1 MEQKK
6 RKCYIYVRV
15 STSMQVD
22 GYSLDA
28 QRDRLKKF
36 AEFQDMEVIREYS
49 DEGKSGKSVTGRP
62 EFINMLKDI
71 ENNRDD
77 VDYILVFKLSR
88 FGRNAADVLNSLQLI
103 QDYGVNLICVED
115 GIDSSK
121 DSGKLTI
128 TVLSAVAEIEREN
141 ILVQTMEG
149 RKQKAREGKWN
160 GGPAPFG
167 YRLAPQNESLV
178 IEPEEAEIVKIIFNQ
193 FAYSKM
199 GLVSIANYLNERG
212 YAKQKNRDF
221 ELNYFTAGHVKHI
234 LDNPVYAGFVAYGKN
249 VTEKVKG
256 TRDKYRRVK
265 SDDYLLTE
273 GKHEAII
280 DMALWKQTCMKR
292 KETGIRNLKTHS
304 LEHEHILTGLLKC
317 PICGTGMSGTVNR
330 RKNKETGEYKDDF
343 YYRCKHRRKIN
354 ENEFCNFSIN
364 PKQDTLNAEVEKII
378 MDLVNQQGCMEFIT
392 KKLEENVDVSN
403 LEAERE
409 KLAAQL
415 KQIKGAKNKLEE
427 MLDRLDVTDKHYN
440 RKYEDMHHRLDTM
453 FDKIVSI
460 EDAITD
466 IDVKTGNAFGKQDT
480 LKRVY
485 EILKYFDTMYY
496 VMTDMEKKQFF
507 RGFIESIELFPEK
520 HDNGDIVKQ
529 IYFRF
534 PIFYKGQ
541 VGDTILLPDG
551 KTVET
556 VAKLLRKF

>member
-1 MEQKK
+1 
-6 RKCYIYVRV
+6 
-15 STSMQVD
+15 MQVD

-36 AEFQDMEVIREYS
+36 ADFQNMEVVREYS
-49 DEGKSGKSVTGRP
+49 DEGKSGKNISGRP
-62 EFINMLKDI
+62 EFTRMLKDI

-160 GGPAPFG
+160 GGPPPFG
-167 YRLAPQNESLV
+167 YRLDPANETLV
-178 IEPEEAEIVKIIFNQ
+178 IEPEEAEIVRIIFNQ

-199 GLVSIANYLNERG
+199 GRVSIANYLNERG
-212 YAKQKNRDF
+212 YAKSKNRNS
-221 ELNYFTAGHVKHI
+221 ELNYFTPGHIMHI
-234 LDNPVYAGFVAYGKN
+234 LDNPVYAGYIAYGKN
-249 VTEKVKG
+249 ATEKVKG

-265 SDDYLLTE
+265 KDDYLLAE
-273 GKHEAII
+273 GKHEPII
-280 DMALWKQTCMKR
+280 DMSLWKQTCMKR
-292 KETGIRNLKTHS
+292 KETGVRCVKTHS
-304 LEHEHILTGLLKC
+304 LDHEHILTGLIKC
-317 PICGTGMSGTVNR
+317 PICGAGMSGMVNR
-330 RKNKETGEYKDDF
+330 RKNKETGEYRDDF
-343 YYRCKHRRKIN
+343 YYRCKHRKKMN
-354 ENEFCNFSIN
+354 EKDFCNFSVN
-364 PKQDTLNAEVEKII
+364 LRQEVFNKEIEKII
-378 MDLVNQQGCMEFIT
+378 IDLVNQKDCIEFIT
-392 KKLEENVDVSN
+392 RKLEENVDVSN
-403 LEAERE
+403 LEKDRE
-409 KLAAQL
+409 KFVAQL
-415 KQIKGAKNKLEE
+415 RQVKGAKQKLEE

-440 RKYEDMHHRLDTM
+440 RKYEDMHQRLDAM
-453 FDKIVSI
+453 FDKIGGL
-460 EDAITD
+460 EDEIAN
-466 IDVKTGNAFGKQDT
+466 IDAKIGKAFGKQDT

-507 RGFIESIELFPEK
+507 RGFIDSIELFPEK
-520 HDNGDIVKQ
+520 HENGDIAKQ

-534 PIFYKGQ
+534 PIFYRGT

-551 KTVET
+551 KSVET
-556 VAKLLRKF
+556 VCLMSKIEK